1 MKKIDLFYGVII
13 GIITSIIGSYIFIV
27 AFTPYSFWGGLQ
39 IMKFEGKLGKII
51 TLGAILNLLVF
62 FGLLKYDKELMARGV
77 ILAMIVVTII
87 TLFV

>member
-1 MKKIDLFYGVII
+1 MKKIDLIYGIII

-27 AFTPYSFWGGLQ
+27 TFTPYSFIGGLQ

-51 TLGAILNLLVF
+51 TLGAILNLVLF

-77 ILAMIVVTII
+77 ILAMFILTFI

>member
-27 AFTPYSFWGGLQ
+27 AITPYSFWGGLQ

>member
-1 MKKIDLFYGVII
+1 MKKIDLFYGIII
-13 GIITSIIGSYIFIV
+13 GIITSMIGSYIFIV

-51 TLGAILNLLVF
+51 TLGAILNLVLF

-77 ILAMIVVTII
+77 ILAMIIVTII

>member
-1 MKKIDLFYGVII
+1 MKKIDLIYGIII

-27 AFTPYSFWGGLQ
+27 TFTPYSFIGGLQ

-51 TLGAILNLLVF
+51 TLGAILNLALF

-77 ILAMIVVTII
+77 ILAMFILIFI

>member
-13 GIITSIIGSYIFIV
+13 GIITTMFGSYLFIL
-27 AFTPYSFWGGLQ
+27 ALTPYSFWGGLQ
-39 IMKFEGKLGKII
+39 ILKFEGKLGKII
-51 TLGAILNLLVF
+51 TLGAILNLIIF

-77 ILAMIVVTII
+77 ILAMIILTII

>member
-1 MKKIDLFYGVII
+1 MKKIDLFYGIII

-39 IMKFEGKLGKII
+39 IMKYEGKLGKII

-77 ILAMIVVTII
+77 ILAMFIVTII